1 MYVKLP
7 FKTDPVEFLTKKHGG
22 SSNEH
27 QALKVYKS
35 QCKKSLEIKEGV
47 RKVHAELVER
57 GFMKL
62 MEEFPK
68 ELQEKI
74 TNAPFRHYYCWRVV
88 FKEDS
93 LSTPIRLVVDPTMSG
108 LNSTLAKGENRIG
121 SINDILMRTMAEPIS
136 WSSDISK
143 LYNMLHL
150 EDSALPY
157 SLFMF
162 HPSMDEN
169 IPPFIWVMRVAWY
182 GVTSTGAQAGEALER
197 LANMRQKD
205 YPSAAKC
212 ILNHRYVDDLSPG
225 AQTRQVTDEQIKQTC
240 ELLAEAGFKPKYVV
254 ISGEKPDPKASS
266 DGISVKL
273 LGYKWNPEE
282 DTIQLGFG

>member
-1 MYVKLP
+1 
-7 FKTDPVEFLTKKHGG
+7 
-22 SSNEH
+22 
-27 QALKVYKS
+27 
-35 QCKKSLEIKEGV
+35 
-47 RKVHAELVER
+47 
-57 GFMKL
+57 
-62 MEEFPK
+62 
-68 ELQEKI
+68 
-74 TNAPFRHYYCWRVV
+74 
-88 FKEDS
+88 
-93 LSTPIRLVVDPTMSG
+93 
-108 LNSTLAKGENRIG
+108 
-121 SINDILMRTMAEPIS
+121 MAEPIS

-197 LANMRQKD
+197 LANMKQKD
-205 YPSAAKC
+205 YPLAAKC

-254 ISGEKPDPKASS
+254 ISGEKPDPKVSS

-273 LGYKWNPEE
+273 LGYKWNSEKDILYPRFAEPS
-282 DTIQLGFG
+282 LNKKV